1 VDFSIEAVTSETA
14 VVQIGPTLDFKNAS
28 DFKSATRNQVGTGV
42 RNFILDFSDTD
53 VLDSTGLGSIF
64 SLYRQLSR
72 WSGKIL
78 FASVSPAVE
87 VVVLLTRTYKV
98 FPTFPSV
105 DSAREAVH
113 ASS

>member
-1 VDFSIEAVTSETA
+1 VNFSIVPVTPETA
-14 VVQIGPTLDFKNAS
+14 VVQIGSTLDFKNAS
-28 DFKSATRNQVGTGV
+28 DFKSATRNHVGAGV

-53 VLDSTGLGSIF
+53 ILDSTGLGSIF

-98 FPTFPSV
+98 FPTFATV
-105 DSAREAVH
+105 DSAREAVN